1 LSTVDGLPIYWLI
14 VFCAL
19 ATYAT
24 RIAGHL
30 VLARFDRVHHRVEA
44 ALNAVPTAVLTALI
58 APAFISEGPAEA
70 LAMLVA
76 GIAGMKLS
84 AIGTILVGLFVLV
97 LLRLLLPESW

>member
-1 LSTVDGLPIYWLI
+1 LSTVEGLPVYWLI

-30 VLARFDRVHHRVEA
+30 VLARFEQVHHRVEA
-44 ALNAVPTAVLTALI
+44 ALNAVPAAVLTALI
-58 APAFISEGPAEA
+58 APAFISEGPA
-70 LAMLVA
+70 
-76 GIAGMKLS
+76 GIAGLRLS
-84 AIGTILVGLFVLV
+84 AIGTILTGLFVLV